1 MKVHFFILN
10 LNIIGCLSKVEMSYK
25 LQVATKNEVNLEL
38 FQSRSTF
45 VFVFKS
51 ICHRFDI

>member
-10 LNIIGCLSKVEMSYK
+10 LNMIGCLSKEEMSYK

-38 FQSRSTF
+38 YQSRSTF
-45 VFVFKS
+45 VFVSKS
-51 ICHRFDI
+51 ICQ